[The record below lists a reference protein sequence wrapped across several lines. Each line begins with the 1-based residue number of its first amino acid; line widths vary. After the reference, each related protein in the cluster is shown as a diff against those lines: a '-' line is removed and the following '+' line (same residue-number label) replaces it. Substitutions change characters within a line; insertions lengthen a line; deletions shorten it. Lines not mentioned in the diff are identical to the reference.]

1 MSAWNGV
8 YEAEE
13 GQDCPECDGTGK
25 DPGYDAEEA
34 EDLYGPEET
43 RSVTAPNGECP
54 VCCGFGRLD
63 W

>member
-1 MSAWNGV
+1 MSAFNGV
-8 YEAEE
+8 YEDGFDE
-13 GQDCPECDGTGK
+13 CPECDGTGK
-25 DPGYDAEEA
+25 DPGYDAAEA